1 MNQEQ
6 RELSAQSNQIVG
18 LQGDGMRL
26 VDRDKEIA
34 ARRERLIRS
43 KMSLP
48 GMLGLERTLEEARQT
63 YGIPDSAFDQQAV
76 FKSVYVL
83 QVAMQEGETYKDSQI
98 ILAESTRDRE
108 LRKAPIGVIVSAG
121 LEALDVM
128 RSHGIDLGHKITF
141 VHSAPYFIRFDNIG
155 GVDQHLVVLDVRNI
169 RSSYNLAAD
178 LKARRQ
184 NIKQV
189 SDDDGLIRHV
199 LVNEDR
205 VVTTPVKVED

>member
-1 MNQEQ
+1 MNGIQQASLDANERERMKVREQ
-6 RELSAQSNQIVG
+6 ELSA
-18 LQGDGMRL
+18 R
-26 VDRDKEIA
+26 KEH
-34 ARRERLIRS
+34 LIRS
-43 KMSLP
+43 KMAPP
-48 GMLGLERTLEEARQT
+48 GMLGLEKCLEAARQT
-63 YGIPDSAFDQQAV
+63 YGIPDSAFEQQAV
-76 FKSVYVL
+76 FNSVYVL

-98 ILAESTRDRE
+98 ILAETTRDRE
-108 LRKAPIGVIVSAG
+108 LRKAPIGIIVSAG
-121 LEALDVM
+121 LKALDLM

-184 NIKQV
+184 NIKAV
-189 SDDDGLIRHV
+189 PDENGVITHC

-205 VVTTPVKVED
+205 VVTVPLKVED